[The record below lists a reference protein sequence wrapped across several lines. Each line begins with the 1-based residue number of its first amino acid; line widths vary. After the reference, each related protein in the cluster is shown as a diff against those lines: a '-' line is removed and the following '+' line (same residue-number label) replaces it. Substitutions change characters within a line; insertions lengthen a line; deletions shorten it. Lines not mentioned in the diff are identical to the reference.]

1 MVHAVLILP
10 LLIIAG
16 VLLLGLLLI
25 VAHILP
31 HIAGLLATFMVVAVL
46 VVLFSASFRH
56 EAQREMAVKPQVG
69 KDEGPPNAAK
79 SEAAMRSATRRTPDG
94 EAKGASPA
102 DNSGI
107 QSRTFNPDGSDAK
120 PVDQW
125 GPKPEW
131 VDKAPHF
138 EQQAGSEIYVA
149 TATAGPYSTAAECDR
164 ELEGEIDRVAQT
176 YVERK
181 LGSGVIVR
189 LEPQFADDHLI
200 RARWR
205 ENVNVSVGNMQS
217 AHALLI
223 FDPSVQTELQ
233 RLWRQAVVGPRLA
246 YAAAGLSGLLLLVGS
261 VYSVLKWGPGAKQP
275 RAT

>member
-31 HIAGLLATFMVVAVL
+31 HIAGLLAIFMVVAVL
-46 VVLFSASFRH
+46 VLLFGVSLPH
-56 EAQREMAVKPQVG
+56 EARREMTVPPQVE
-69 KDEGPPNAAK
+69 KREGQPNAAAR
-79 SEAAMRSATRRTPDG
+79 EAAMHNSTQATVDG
-94 EAKGASPA
+94 NTKSASPTGI
-102 DNSGI
+102 SGI

-120 PVDQW
+120 ALGEW
-125 GPKPEW
+125 GPKPDW
-131 VDKAPHF
+131 VDKSPHF
-138 EQQAGSEIYVA
+138 EQHSEGEVFIA
-149 TATAGPYSTAAECDR
+149 TATAGPYSTTTECDR

-181 LGSGVIVR
+181 LGSGFEVR
-189 LEPQFADDHLI
+189 LDPQFVEDHVI

-205 ENVNVSVGNMQS
+205 ENVTVSVGNMQS
-217 AHALLI
+217 EHALLI
-223 FDPSVQTELQ
+223 FDRPVQNELE
-233 RLWRQAVVGPRLA
+233 RLWRQAIVGPRLA

-261 VYSVLKWGPGAKQP
+261 VYSMLKWGPGAKP
-275 RAT
+275 RAAA

>member
-25 VAHILP
+25 LAHILP

-46 VVLFSASFRH
+46 VVLFSASWRH
-56 EAQREMAVKPQVG
+56 EARREVAV
-69 KDEGPPNAAK
+69 PPRANDGTVLQNAAAN
-79 SEAAMRSATRRTPDG
+79 EAAMRRDTKS
-94 EAKGASPA
+94 ASPA
-102 DNSGI
+102 DNPGF

-120 PVDQW
+120 AVVEW
-125 GPKPEW
+125 GPKPDW
-131 VDKAPHF
+131 VDKSPHF
-138 EQQAGSEIYVA
+138 EQHSAGQVYIA
-149 TATAGPYSTAAECDR
+149 TAAAGPYSTAAECDR

-181 LGSGVIVR
+181 LGSGAIVR
-189 LEPQFADDHLI
+189 LDPQFVEDNVI

-205 ENVNVSVGNMQS
+205 ENVSVSVGNMQS
-217 AHALLI
+217 EHALLI
-223 FDPSVQTELQ
+223 FDRSVQDELE

-261 VYSVLKWGPGAKQP
+261 VYSMLKWGPGAKP
-275 RAT
+275 RATA